1 MVAGAA
7 SSSPRLTSPE
17 AIERAV
23 QKARPLLGGQ
33 IPGDL
38 QARLGATHYGGKYYR
53 TQRPYLLEGCEALLG
68 LGLRVAKLWFG
79 NRLPGYGYN
88 SD

>member
-1 MVAGAA
+1 
-7 SSSPRLTSPE
+7 
-17 AIERAV
+17 
-23 QKARPLLGGQ
+23 
-33 IPGDL
+33 
-38 QARLGATHYGGKYYR
+38 LGATHYGGKYYR